1 MKEGIC
7 MEKLLK
13 NCFRLYSIWQEDREM
28 EWLRQM
34 SLKGWHLISVCIF
47 VYTFE
52 KGEPMDIHYYG
63 DFKSIN
69 KRDVAEYL
77 DIFKDAGW
85 KYICRQGNWFYFSSP
100 ADNKYKE
107 VYSDNQSRLGKYRML
122 LLINVAVILPMLSN
136 SLRIV
141 SNRMANNENILMGA
155 LMFAIFVILLA
166 SIYSTIRLIVLVTK
180 LRKSPKE

>member
-1 MKEGIC
+1 
-7 MEKLLK
+7 MEKILK
-13 NCFRLYSIWQEDREM
+13 RCFRLFGVWQEDKEM

-34 SLKGWHLISVCIF
+34 SLKGWHLTNACIF
-47 VYTFE
+47 IYTFE
-52 KGEPMDIHYYG
+52 KGESKDIVYYG
-63 DFKSIN
+63 DFKSI
-69 KRDVAEYL
+69 KKTDIDEYL

-122 LLINVAVILPMLSN
+122 LLIHIIIMPMLFN

-141 SNRMANNENILMGA
+141 SNRMANNETILMGT
-155 LMFAIFVILLA
+155 LMLFTFVLLFAA
-166 SIYSTIRLIVLVTK
+166 IYSTIRLIVLVAK

>member
-1 MKEGIC
+1 MD
-7 MEKLLK
+7 KLLK
-13 NCFRLYSIWQEDREM
+13 RCFRLFWLWQEDKEM

-34 SLKGWHLISVCIF
+34 SLKGWHLISACIF

-52 KGEPMDIHYYG
+52 KGEPKDIVYYG
-63 DFKSIN
+63 DFKSIK
-69 KRDVAEYL
+69 KRDVDEYL
-77 DIFKDAGW
+77 DIFKEAGW

-122 LLINVAVILPMLSN
+122 LLTHIIIMPILFN

-141 SNRMANNENILMGA
+141 SNRMANNETILMGI
-155 LMFAIFVILLA
+155 LMFITFVVFLA
-166 SIYSTIRLIVLVTK
+166 VIYSTIRLIVLVSK
-180 LRKSPKE
+180 LGKSPKE